1 MVWTCS
7 LIRPRSR
14 SGSLC
19 VKGRSQQSRPNMKH
33 GFAAQGS
40 SDWTRRGGRDIQTQI
55 PITTENLPFGISL
68 SLSLWN
74 TSSVWQ
80 EVINCS
86 NTNWNNP
93 QPQASPYT
101 WPWKLRCCEANF
113 SRRWCDVVVVVV
125 DRSVGVKALD
135 CSFERLWFNRQF
147 LLSLQSNIPQCELVQ
162 SLSSTITWLRPFLI
176 LPPSSPLLLVSF
188 R

>member
-1 MVWTCS
+1 MFTYPPSLTFRFTLREGEESAESSQHETWLCS
-7 LIRPRSR
+7 TGVFRLDTQ
-14 SGSLC
+14 G
-19 VKGRSQQSRPNMKH
+19 GQGHPNTDTYYYREPSIWH
-33 GFAAQGS
+33 
-40 SDWTRRGGRDIQTQI
+40 
-55 PITTENLPFGISL
+55 L
-68 SLSLWN
+68 SLPLWN
-74 TSSVWQ
+74 TSSVLQ

-101 WPWKLRCCEANF
+101 WPWKLRCREANF
-113 SRRWCDVVVVVV
+113 SRRWCDMVVVVVV